1 MKRRAKIT
9 LSMGLAASMLFLS
22 ACSEIAAPDAI
33 GLYYMEGQSDGYKF
47 GECIEPGQTG
57 PGLWNN
63 SIVYLPTSKRDW
75 LIDDVDGAD
84 DKKPLIVSAAPQEN
98 QPSGVQ
104 VRLSVQANFVLNT
117 FCGPNGGV
125 VREFW
130 EKIGR
135 AKAADTTDGWNDM
148 LLGIFSPTLKSIS
161 KNEVRKFNA
170 DDLVANKD
178 GVQETVLKAVAAQ
191 FSIEVNRLAGGPFFC
206 GPDFNRASSDC
217 TAIQLQMISMEY
229 GDPGIQAARNE
240 KQKQIELAAAELAK
254 AQGIANAMVAKAQ
267 GEADAAAKLN
277 ALYNTRGWVE
287 IQKQIEAGKALIEAC
302 KAAKECRLIVG
313 TDGSLIMAP

>member
-9 LSMGLAASMLFLS
+9 LGAGMAFSMLLLTG
-22 ACSEIAAPDAI
+22 CSEIAAPDSI

-47 GECIEPGQTG
+47 GECVEPGKTG
-57 PGLWNN
+57 PALWNN
-63 SIVYLPTSKRDW
+63 SIAYLPTSKRDW
-75 LIDDVDGAD
+75 LIDDAEGAD
-84 DKKPLIVSAAPQEN
+84 DKDPLIVSAAPQEN

-117 FCGPNGGV
+117 FCDDDGGV

-135 AKAADTTDGWNDM
+135 RYSADTTEGWNEM
-148 LLGIFSPTLKSIS
+148 LFKIFSPTLKSIA

-178 GVQETVLKAVAAQ
+178 GVQETVLKAIATQ
-191 FSIEVNRLAGGPFFC
+191 FSAEVNRLAGGPYFC

-217 TAIQLQMISMEY
+217 SQIQLQMISMEY
-229 GDPGIQAARNE
+229 GDPGIQQARNE
-240 KQKQIELAAAELAK
+240 KQKQVELAAAELAR
-254 AQGIANAMVAKAQ
+254 AQGIANALVAEAQ
-267 GEADAAAKLN
+267 GKADAAAKLN
-277 ALYNTRGWVE
+277 TLYNTQGWVTL
-287 IQKQIEAGKALIEAC
+287 QKQIEAGKALVEAC

-313 TDGSLIMAP
+313 TDGSLIMAQ

>member
-1 MKRRAKIT
+1 MKRRAKIA
-9 LSMGLAASMLFLS
+9 LSAGMAASMLFLTG
-22 ACSEIAAPDAI
+22 CSEIAEPDAI

-47 GECIEPGQTG
+47 GECIEPGDTG

-63 SIVYLPTSKRDW
+63 SVAWLPTSKRDW
-75 LIDDVDGAD
+75 LIDDAENAD
-84 DKKPLIVSAAPQEN
+84 DKVPLIVSAAPQLD

-117 FCGPNGGV
+117 FCGKDGGV
-125 VREFW
+125 VKEFW

-148 LLGIFSPTLKSIS
+148 LLGTFSPTLKSIA

-178 GVQETVLKAVAAQ
+178 GVQETVLKAIAKE
-191 FSIEVNRLAGGPFFC
+191 FSTEVNRLAGGPFFC

-229 GDPGIQAARNE
+229 GDPGIQAARNK
-240 KQKQIELAAAELAK
+240 KQEAIELAAADLAT
-254 AQGIANAMVAKAQ
+254 AQGKANALVAEAKGKA
-267 GEADAAAKLN
+267 EAAAALN
-277 ALYNTRGWVE
+277 VLYNTRGWVE
-287 IQKQIEAGKALIEAC
+287 LQKQIEAGHALIEAC

>member
-1 MKRRAKIT
+1 MKRRAKIA
-9 LSMGLAASMLFLS
+9 LSVSLAASMLFLTG
-22 ACSEIAAPDAI
+22 CSEIAEPDEI

-47 GECIEPGQTG
+47 GECIEPGKTG
-57 PGLWNN
+57 PGMWNN
-63 SIVYLPTSKRDW
+63 SVAYLPTSKRDW
-75 LIDDVDGAD
+75 LIDDADGAD
-84 DKKPLIVSAAPQEN
+84 DKDPLIVSAAPREN

-104 VRLSVQANFVLNT
+104 VRLSVQANFVLNS
-117 FCGPNGGV
+117 FCDEDGGV
-125 VREFW
+125 VRDFW

-135 AKAADTTDGWNDM
+135 RYSADTTAGWDEM
-148 LLGIFSPTLKSIS
+148 LRKIFSPTLKSIA

-178 GVQETVLKAVAAQ
+178 GVQETVLKAIAQQ
-191 FSIEVNRLAGGPFFC
+191 FSTEVNRLAGGPFFC

-229 GDPGIQAARNE
+229 GDPGIQQARNE
-240 KQKQIELAAAELAK
+240 KQKAIELAAAKLATAEGEAK
-254 AQGIANAMVAKAQ
+254 AAIARAI
-267 GEADAAAKLN
+267 GERDAAAALN
-277 ALYNTRGWVE
+277 TLYNTRGWVE
-287 IQKQIEAGKALIEAC
+287 LQKQIEAGKALVEAC